1 MIQIENASKY
11 FGEKLA
17 LDVVSFEAMAGEVT
31 ALIGPNGAGKTTLFR
46 CMLGLDRFDA
56 GEALF
61 DGIEFAS
68 LANPSRHVGV
78 MLDGRYGH
86 PGRTALQQLKAQ
98 AIASGVSTNRVLE
111 TLELVGLSAV
121 AKKRIS
127 TYSLGM
133 KQRLGLAMALLG
145 DPHTLILDEPLNG
158 LDSDGITWV
167 RNLLR
172 QLASQGKTVLLASHF
187 MSEVEN
193 TADHIVILAKG
204 RVLSDA
210 SLGATIRPLGVRVA
224 SPDLEALIRAL
235 AASQLDFEIFEGY
248 VAVQGIAPTELGRIL
263 QDAGVS
269 LSLLQES
276 SETVESAFARITSEF
291 VEFTSSAIAG

>member
-1 MIQIENASKY
+1 MISIENASKY

-17 LDVVSFEAMAGEVT
+17 LDVVSFEAMPGEVT

-61 DGIEFAS
+61 DGIKFAS

-86 PGRTALQQLKAQ
+86 AGRTAYQQLKAQ
-98 AIASGVSTNRVLE
+98 AIASGVSAGRVLE

-121 AKKRIS
+121 AKKRIG
-127 TYSLGM
+127 TFSLGM

-172 QLASQGKTVLLASHF
+172 QLAAQGKTVLLASHF

-193 TADHIVILAKG
+193 TADHIVIMAKG
-204 RVLSDA
+204 QVLSDA
-210 SLGATIRPLGVRVA
+210 SLSETVRPLGVQVA
-224 SPDLEALIRAL
+224 SPNLESLIRAL
-235 AASQLDFEIFEGY
+235 AASKLEFEIFESF
-248 VAVQGIAPTELGRIL
+248 VSVMGIAPAELGRIL
-263 QDAGVS
+263 HDARVP
-269 LSLLQES
+269 LSLLQAHR
-276 SETVESAFARITSEF
+276 ETVESAFARITSEF